1 MGALSKSLKTAGFL
15 VFSAVYATPASG
27 LVRLE
32 LADNDATPTS
42 TTVLPGASFTVTARL
57 VSTQASEQIT
67 GADYYL
73 SVSGAAAGKFR
84 ITGRATTGSSFPD
97 LIKGNNGDNGSNPGV
112 LDAAFAV
119 LNPRNA
125 LDLGG
130 SVANVNAPNPGNSSY
145 LLAFYTI
152 SVPVNTPNGTYTL
165 STLSEPGTGWVG
177 AAPLFNEQAFAQHG
191 QFSVTVQAAG
201 GSVPEPT
208 GALAVAGAMALG
220 RRRRR

>member
-1 MGALSKSLKTAGFL
+1 MGALFKSLKIAGFL
-15 VFSAVYATPASG
+15 VFSGVYATPASA

-32 LADNDATPTS
+32 LVDNDATPAS

-73 SVSGAAAGKFR
+73 SVSGAGAGKFR
-84 ITGRATTGSSFPD
+84 ITGRDTTGSAFSD
-97 LIKGNNGDNGSNPGV
+97 LIKANNGDNGANPGV
-112 LDAAFAV
+112 LDAAFSV

-125 LDLGG
+125 LDLGA
-130 SVANVNAPNPGNSSY
+130 SVTNVGAPNPGNSTH

-152 SVPVNTPNGTYTL
+152 SVPSNTPTGTYTL

-177 AAPLFNEQAFAQHG
+177 AAPLFNEAAFSQHG
-191 QFSVTVQAAG
+191 SFTVTVQASG
-201 GSVPEPT
+201 QVP
-208 GALAVAGAMALG
+208 
-220 RRRRR
+220 

>member
-15 VFSAVYATPASG
+15 VFSAGYATSATA

-32 LADNDATPTS
+32 LVDNDATPTS

-57 VSTQASEQIT
+57 VSTLTSEQIT

-73 SVSGAAAGKFR
+73 NVSGAAAGKFR
-84 ITGRATTGSSFPD
+84 ITGRDTTGSTFSD
-97 LIKGNNGDNGSNPGV
+97 LIKANSGDNGANPGV
-112 LDAAFAV
+112 LDAAFSV

-125 LDLGG
+125 LDLGA
-130 SVANVNAPNPGNSSY
+130 SIAYVNAPNPGNSTY

-152 SVPVNTPNGTYTL
+152 SVPINTPNGTYAL

-177 AAPLFNEQAFAQHG
+177 AAPLFNEAAFSQHG
-191 QFSVTVQAAG
+191 SFTVTVQAAG
-201 GSVPEPT
+201 QVPEPT
-208 GALAVAGAMALG
+208 GALAVAGAMMLG